1 MRVGGLAT
9 GMDIEQMVHKLMDAE
24 RIPYT
29 KMMQDRTKLTW
40 KQDAFRDLNK
50 SLLELDNLVLDM
62 KLSKTYNP
70 KTVSSPQE
78 NAITGV
84 PSGNAKNGTYRIEVK
99 KLATTTINVGSNVSH
114 SIDPETI
121 GEGKT
126 LRFSTFDQQG
136 NEQEHEVVVK
146 EGDHVTDVLNRIS
159 NDLDIPVRAFY
170 DHGSGQVIMETTHT
184 GENNPS
190 GNEIVFHEDSVA
202 EFKNILGLD
211 MDNEKGGKNA
221 TFEYNGV
228 ELTSKN
234 NYYDINGTMFQ
245 FHNVT
250 DGVVNLVITTDED
263 AIFDSVVQ
271 FVNTYNEVVEKFN
284 GTQQEER
291 FRDFPPL
298 TDEQKKEMSED
309 EVKKWEEKAKSGI
322 LKGESIVSSG
332 LFNMRNSWYGKVEN
346 EYGFSSITE
355 IGITTSNRYSDGGK
369 LEIDEDAL
377 RKAIAEN
384 PDGVQSL
391 LSNGSDGDR
400 RGIIHRLEDQMDL
413 ITNNINN
420 RAGKGT
426 STLDNYAIGKRMKE
440 MNKRIS
446 DFETRLMNVET
457 RYWNQFTQM
466 EKAIQRMNDQSA
478 QLFSQFGGM

>member
-9 GMDIEQMVHKLMDAE
+9 GMDIEQMVQKLMDAE
-24 RIPYT
+24 RIPYI

-50 SLLELDNLVLDM
+50 SLLELDNLTLHM
-62 KLSKTYNP
+62 KLNKTYNP
-70 KTVSSPQE
+70 KTVSSTQE

-84 PSGNAKNGTYRIEVK
+84 PSGNTKNGTYRIEVK
-99 KLATTTINVGSNVSH
+99 ELATATINVGSNVSH
-114 SIDPETI
+114 TIDAEVI
-121 GEGKT
+121 GVEKI

-136 NEQEHEVVVK
+136 NEQEHEVAIK
-146 EGDHVTDVLNRIS
+146 EGDHVTSVLDRIS
-159 NDLDIPVRAFY
+159 NNLDIPVRAFY
-170 DHGSGQVIMETTHT
+170 DHESGQVIMETTHT
-184 GENNPS
+184 GKSNPN
-190 GNEIVFHEDSVA
+190 GNEIVFHEESIED
-202 EFKNILGLD
+202 FKHILGLE
-211 MDNEKGGKNA
+211 MENEKSGTNA
-221 TFEYNGV
+221 IFEYNGV
-228 ELTSKN
+228 ALTSKN
-234 NYYDINGTMFQ
+234 NFYHINGTMFQ

-250 DGVVNLVITTDED
+250 NGVVNLAITTDED
-263 AIFDSVVQ
+263 AIFDSIVT
-271 FVNTYNEVVEKFN
+271 FVHTYNDVVETFN
-284 GTQQEER
+284 RTQQEER

-322 LKGESIVSSG
+322 LKGESIVSNG
-332 LFNMRNSWYGKVEN
+332 LFNMRNSWYGKVVN
-346 EYGFSSITE
+346 ESVFSSITE

-391 LSNGSDGDR
+391 LSNGADGEGQ
-400 RGIIHRLEDQMDL
+400 GIIHRLDDQIDL
-413 ITNNINN
+413 ITKNINN

-440 MNKRIS
+440 MNKRMS

-478 QLFSQFGGM
+478 QLFSQFGGV

>member
-1 MRVGGLAT
+1 WMKRFKKGGKNMRVGGLAT

-250 DGVVNLVITTDED
+250 DGVANLVITTDED
-263 AIFDSVVQ
+263 AIFDS
-271 FVNTYNEVVEKFN
+271 
-284 GTQQEER
+284 
-291 FRDFPPL
+291 
-298 TDEQKKEMSED
+298 
-309 EVKKWEEKAKSGI
+309 
-322 LKGESIVSSG
+322 
-332 LFNMRNSWYGKVEN
+332 
-346 EYGFSSITE
+346 
-355 IGITTSNRYSDGGK
+355 
-369 LEIDEDAL
+369 
-377 RKAIAEN
+377 
-384 PDGVQSL
+384 
-391 LSNGSDGDR
+391 
-400 RGIIHRLEDQMDL
+400 
-413 ITNNINN
+413 
-420 RAGKGT
+420 
-426 STLDNYAIGKRMKE
+426 
-440 MNKRIS
+440 
-446 DFETRLMNVET
+446 
-457 RYWNQFTQM
+457 
-466 EKAIQRMNDQSA
+466 
-478 QLFSQFGGM
+478 